1 MPDKSN
7 KLNIKSKGNINTD
20 NTKNNKFTSEQ
31 LFAMISQCQDINN
44 NKTYRT
50 ISESDIFSNERS
62 TQKTNDS
69 NKSSN
74 KDVSKIVKNKLQ
86 GEYGEKKFIKP

>member
-31 LFAMISQCQDINN
+31 LFAMISQYQDINN

>member
-1 MPDKSN
+1 MDNELIDALPGLDKAA
-7 KLNIKSKGNINTD
+7 I
-20 NTKNNKFTSEQ
+20 
-31 LFAMISQCQDINN
+31 LFQILGESLALTMFQD
-44 NKTYRT
+44 

-74 KDVSKIVKNKLQ
+74 KDMSKIVKNKLQ
-86 GEYGEKKFIKP
+86 GEYG

>member
-7 KLNIKSKGNINTD
+7 KLNIKSKGNINT
-20 NTKNNKFTSEQ
+20 NNIKNNKFTSEQ

-50 ISESDIFSNERS
+50 ISESDIFISEASN
-62 TQKTNDS
+62 QKNNDS

-74 KDVSKIVKNKLQ
+74 KDMSKIVKNKLQ

>member
-31 LFAMISQCQDINN
+31 LFAMISQCQYINN

-62 TQKTNDS
+62 RIIPTLIPANFLAERSRNQYRTRP
-69 NKSSN
+69 
-74 KDVSKIVKNKLQ
+74 VM
-86 GEYGEKKFIKP
+86 P

>member
-62 TQKTNDS
+62 TQNNDS

-74 KDVSKIVKNKLQ
+74 KDMSKIVKNKLQ

>member
-1 MPDKSN
+1 MPEKPN
-7 KLNIKSKGNINTD
+7 KLNTENKRSINTN
-20 NTKNNKFTSEQ
+20 NTKNNKFTSEE
-31 LFAMISQCQDINN
+31 LFAMISQCQNINS

-50 ISESDIFSNERS
+50 ISESDIFSSEASN
-62 TQKTNDS
+62 QKNNDS

-74 KDVSKIVKNKLQ
+74 KDMSKIVKNKLQ